1 MDSAWSARQVVC
13 ALFTEETA
21 KRLKMPTEARV
32 PMGIL
37 VEIAARLAPLS
48 LGTLRNLH

>member
-1 MDSAWSARQVVC
+1 LEESMYGAWSAGQVVW

-21 KRLKMPTEARV
+21 KRLKMHTKARV

-37 VEIAARLAPLS
+37 VEIAARLAL
-48 LGTLRNLH
+48 L